1 MLNDTYFEG
10 SLPPVVITVQ
20 SSPKAYGHYTTWD
33 AWRQDEKGYRE
44 INLGAENLSRAI
56 ELTISTLLHEM
67 VHHYCA
73 MAGIKDTSRGG
84 TYHNKKFK
92 AEAEKRGLVIG
103 YDPRIGHSPTSPS
116 DSLIAFIEGQ
126 GWTGIDLSRTGC
138 YGASGGAEG
147 GSGSDPGGGAETG
160 KKKSNV
166 RKYLC
171 PSCGCSVRATKEVHI
186 GCLDCNCPME
196 LVEK

>member
-1 MLNDTYFEG
+1 MRVSEITEFLEHAYGVLNEVYFES

-44 INLGAENLSRAI
+44 INLGAESLNRPI
-56 ELTISTLLHEM
+56 EFTIATLIHEM

-103 YDPRIGHSPTSPS
+103 YDIKWRLSKHGFAPILPNNSACFFPEKIQINWGVPTT
-116 DSLIAFIEGQ
+116 I
-126 GWTGIDLSRTGC
+126 R
-138 YGASGGAEG
+138 
-147 GSGSDPGGGAETG
+147 
-160 KKKSNV
+160 
-166 RKYLC
+166 
-171 PSCGCSVRATKEVHI
+171 CSVWQISKKHIRAI
-186 GCLDCNCPME
+186 RLDFR
-196 LVEK
+196 

>member
-1 MLNDTYFEG
+1 M
-10 SLPPVVITVQ
+10 VITVQ

-92 AEAEKRGLVIG
+92 QEAEKRGLIIG
-103 YDPRIGHSPTSPS
+103 YDSRIGHSPTSPS

-126 GWTGIDLSRTGC
+126 GWTGIDLSRTGW

-147 GSGSDPGGGAETG
+147 GSGGDPDGGAETG

-166 RKYLC
+166 RKYIC
-171 PSCGCSVRATKEVHI
+171 PTCGCSVRATKEVYI
-186 GCLDCNCPME
+186 GCLDCDCPME